1 MENIEQKKA
10 ALAACSGMSANG
22 LITRVAC
29 SDTVKNS
36 KNIISICIGA
46 TSADKE
52 GFRKL
57 IMKYPIIVVNGCEA
71 ACVDN
76 ILEGK
81 GVKSAESLNIMGLLN
96 EEKLRPTKV
105 SRLNDE
111 GEKSVEAVMMR
122 IIEIVDEIRRH
133 V

>member
-1 MENIEQKKA
+1 MENIEQKKV

-22 LITRVAC
+22 LITREAC
-29 SDTVKNS
+29 SDTVENS

-57 IMKYPIIVVNGCEA
+57 IMKYPIIAVNGCEA

-111 GEKSVEAVMMR
+111 GKKSVEAVMMR